1 MKFPIGFRAE
11 SQHESPTTTANTNTN
26 HESLPVRSL
35 VDVHFPTRNMT
46 LSYYNDQFNLENG
59 DFVYVEGKLEGLL
72 GRVVT
77 VNRQFKI
84 KLSDYKR
91 VIAKVDTHVQGQLHL
106 CGSHIATFD
115 RSVIPYEKIITW
127 FKAPE
132 LDEEEYIT
140 GEGDDSFLLENLSS
154 MNFDLSVAERGHN
167 YFVNNRVSYISLDG
181 IHGTAIV
188 EGSKPYVVEFDYADG
203 EISNLICDCFCNYHC
218 KHEFAAML
226 QLRETLDMLQ
236 KHYSDQYEKSEYFA
250 ALSKSAFLKYVL
262 GHSETGTFTFH

>member
-11 SQHESPTTTANTNTN
+11 SQHEPATTTSSITTNRET
-26 HESLPVRSL
+26 LPVRSL
-35 VDVHFPTRNMT
+35 VDVHFPTRNVT

-59 DFVYVEGKLEGLL
+59 DFVYVEGKLEGML

-84 KLSDYKR
+84 KVSDYKR

-106 CGSHIATFD
+106 CGSHIVAFD
-115 RSVIPYEKIITW
+115 RNAISYSKIVTW

-132 LDEEEYIT
+132 FDEEEYIT
-140 GEGDDSFLLENLSS
+140 GEGDDSFLLNELNS
-154 MNFDLSVAERGHN
+154 MKADHNVAERGHN
-167 YFVNNRVSYISLDG
+167 YYVNNRVSYICLDG

-188 EGSKPYVVEFDYADG
+188 EGSKSYVIEFEYIDG
-203 EISNLICDCFCNYHC
+203 EIRNLICDCFCNYRC
-218 KHEFAAML
+218 KHEFATML

-236 KHYSDQYEKSEYFA
+236 KHYSKQYKESEYFA
-250 ALSKSAFLKYVL
+250 ALSRSAFLKYVL
-262 GHSETGTFTFH
+262 GHSETGTFTFQ